1 MPCELILCLTRL
13 KRIWPNTMT
22 TTDYSTHY
30 CCYFRKTRAMLLY
43 IYIFVWFTSF
53 YTPFFF
59 TRSRSFWHAI
69 IISIFR
75 KQIMFN
81 IRLFCTYVQNIYD
94 WRKHRFLSN
103 FCTRSIYFRLCRF
116 FATTKPVLKPEISG
130 EKSEK
135 SLNIHVKN
143 PF

>member
-1 MPCELILCLTRL
+1 MRIDTMFNQAQAHLTEYYDDHRL
-13 KRIWPNTMT
+13 FDP
-22 TTDYSTHY
+22 
-30 CCYFRKTRAMLLY
+30 LLLLLPQDTCNASIY

-94 WRKHRFLSN
+94 WCKHRFLSN
-103 FCTRSIYFRLCRF
+103 FHTRSIYFRLCRS
-116 FATTKPVLKPEISG
+116 FATTKPVLKPKME